1 MKPGFRYGSW
11 HGGRDPLEPPFD
23 VRRALDEIGDEV
35 LAGSSPGE
43 ALRRLLQQGADGL
56 RGLDDLRRRVR
67 QRARTARQRGRLDGT
82 LERVRELLDRALA
95 AERRALFPDPSDAA
109 RLAEAELDAL
119 PNDPARAVHRLADY
133 SWRSDEARAAYDE
146 IRDLLRRE
154 VLDSQFRGMRD
165 ALRGATPEDLARVRQ
180 MLAALN
186 EMLAADARGEHTQQQ
201 FDQFM
206 QQYGD
211 FFPERPSTLEELV
224 DALARRAAAQ
234 QRLLDSLSDEQRQE
248 LADLMAG
255 ALGDAGL
262 ASELDR
268 LQRQLRA
275 ARPDLRWGGRER
287 MDGNR
292 PLGLG
297 DATTAL
303 EEVADLEEL
312 DAMLDQDYPG
322 ATLDDVDPELVDRAL
337 GRQAVDDLAALR
349 RIERELQRQGYLQR
363 SGGKLELTPRAVRRL
378 GATALRRVFS
388 VLESRGRGSHDV
400 RDAGAAG
407 EPTGAS
413 RGWEYGDEQPLD
425 VVRTVRN
432 SVLRTAGTGPRSDA
446 GAGARTRAGTGEPA
460 GGPRRVRL
468 SVEDFEVIETERRTS
483 AAVALLVDLSYSM
496 ALRGTWGAAKSTAL
510 ALHSLVT
517 TRYPQDHI
525 QIIGFSNYA
534 RVLEPVGLAGLSW
547 DMVQGTNLQ
556 HGLMLARRHL
566 DQHRDSEPV
575 ILVVTDGEP
584 TAHLTRDGRADFAW
598 PPLPETLAL
607 TLAEVER
614 CTRRGAVINVFML
627 DEEPA
632 LVRFVDELARRNG
645 GRVFSPSADRL
656 GEYVVSDYLRARRG
670 RRRAG

>member
-1 MKPGFRYGSW
+1 MASPAYRYGAW

-23 VRRALDEIGDEV
+23 VRMALDEIGDEV

-43 ALRRLLQQGADGL
+43 ALRRLLQHGADGL
-56 RGLDDLRRRVR
+56 RGLQDLRRRVR
-67 QRARTARQRGRLDGT
+67 QRTRAAHRRGRLDGT
-82 LERVRELLDRALA
+82 LERVKDLLDRALA

-119 PNDPARAVHRLADY
+119 PADPARAVRRLADY
-133 SWRSDEARAAYDE
+133 QWRSEEARQAYEE

-165 ALRGATPEDLARVRQ
+165 ALRNATPADMQRVRE

-186 EMLAADARGEHTQQQ
+186 DMLAADARGEHTQEQ
-201 FDQFM
+201 FDEFM
-206 QQYGD
+206 RQYGD

-234 QRLLDSLSDEQRQE
+234 QRLLDSLTDEQRQE

-268 LQRQLRA
+268 LQRQLRS

-287 MDGNR
+287 MDGDR

-322 ATLDDVDPELVDRAL
+322 ATLDDVDPELVERAL
-337 GRQAVDDLAALR
+337 GRQAVDDLEALR
-349 RIERELQRQGYLQR
+349 RVERELQRQGYLQR
-363 SGGKLELTPRAVRRL
+363 SGGRLELTPRAVRRL

-388 VLESRGRGSHDV
+388 VLESRGRGTHDV

-413 RGWEYGDEQPLD
+413 RSWEHGDEQPLD
-425 VVRTVRN
+425 VVRTIRN
-432 SVLRTAGTGPRSDA
+432 AVLRASEAGR
-446 GAGARTRAGTGEPA
+446 
-460 GGPRRVRL
+460 PRRRVEL
-468 SVEDFEVIETERRTS
+468 AVEDFEVVETERRTS

-517 TRYPQDHI
+517 TRYPQDAI
-525 QIIGFSNYA
+525 EIIGFSNYA
-534 RVLEPVGLAGLSW
+534 RVLDPVGLAGLSW

-566 DQHRDSEPV
+566 DRHRDGEPV

-584 TAHLTRDGRADFAW
+584 TAHLSREGRAEFAW

-614 CTRRGAVINVFML
+614 CTRAGATINVFML
-627 DEEPA
+627 DQEPS

-645 GRVFSPSADRL
+645 GRVFSPSPERL

-670 RRRAG
+670 RRRSR

>member
-1 MKPGFRYGSW
+1 MARPAYRYGAW

-23 VRRALDEIGDEV
+23 VRQALDDIGDEV
-35 LAGSSPGE
+35 LAGSNPGE
-43 ALRRLLQQGADGL
+43 ALRRLLQQGTDGL

-67 QRARTARQRGRLDGT
+67 QRTRAARRRGRLDGT
-82 LERVRELLDRALA
+82 LERVKELLDRALA

-109 RLAEAELDAL
+109 RLAEAELEAL
-119 PNDPARAVHRLADY
+119 PADPARAVRRLSDY
-133 SWRSDEARAAYDE
+133 RWRSEEARQAYEE

-165 ALRGATPEDLARVRQ
+165 ALRNATAEDMQRVRE

-186 EMLAADARGEHTQQQ
+186 DMLAADARGEHTQQQ

-206 QQYGD
+206 REYGD

-262 ASELDR
+262 AAELDR
-268 LQRQLRA
+268 LQRQLRS

-287 MDGNR
+287 MDGER

-303 EEVADLEEL
+303 EEVADLDEL

-322 ATLDDVDPELVDRAL
+322 ATLDDVDPELVERAL
-337 GRQAVDDLAALR
+337 GRQAVDDLEALR
-349 RIERELQRQGYLQR
+349 RVERELQRQGYLQR
-363 SGGKLELTPRAVRRL
+363 SGGRLELTARAVRRL

-413 RGWEYGDEQPLD
+413 RSWEYGDEQPLE
-425 VVRTVRN
+425 VVRTIRN
-432 SVLRTAGTGPRSDA
+432 AVLRAAGDQMPTRRPVEG
-446 GAGARTRAGTGEPA
+446 GAD
-460 GGPRRVRL
+460 RRVRL
-468 SVEDFEVIETERRTS
+468 AVEDFEVVETERRTS

-517 TRYPQDHI
+517 TRYPQDDI

-566 DQHRDSEPV
+566 DRHRDGEPV

-584 TAHLTRDGRADFAW
+584 TAHLTRDGRAEFAW
-598 PPLPETLAL
+598 PPMPETLAL

-614 CTRRGAVINVFML
+614 CTRYGATINVFML
-627 DEEPA
+627 DQEPS

-645 GRVFSPSADRL
+645 GRVFSPSPERL

-670 RRRAG
+670 RGGRRTR